1 VTDDANNLELDPIE
15 AAPTEL
21 DSSDAVP
28 AGFGPLSAEE
38 REEIDL
44 LIDRMPPRVQAAVR
58 EHGLAG
64 LIEVVLD
71 VGRVPTARYRAGA
84 EITLDESEVTEQEI
98 EHTVAQLSEFGE
110 DNRAGIPRTLHR
122 VSAIRNRR
130 GRIVGLTCRVGRSV
144 SGSASAIRDLVES
157 GHSILLLGPPG
168 VGKTT
173 MLRDVART
181 LAEDLG
187 KRVVVVDTSNEI
199 GGDGDIPHPGIGRA
213 RRMQVG
219 RPELQHRVMIEAVEN
234 HTPEAIVIDEIGT
247 ALEAEAARTIAERGV
262 QLVGTAHGNTLGNL
276 MQNPT
281 LSDLIGGIESV
292 TLGDEEARRR
302 GTQKTVLERRNPP
315 TFDCLVEIQSFT
327 RVAVHEDV
335 ASTVDALLRGYE
347 ADAEV
352 RELEDGVVQTVRRMP
367 LRPDERESS
376 TFERARS
383 EAEWEEL
390 PPAPGGPSKRIL
402 PFGVSRSRL
411 EAAIASTRSAAAIVD
426 SVDDADCVM
435 TLRPYYRRRS
445 GPLRRAEQRGIPIY
459 VLRNNTTSQME
470 RQLLAM
476 RGSDMEVDPLTAAL
490 REAEDAVT
498 SISHGGASNVE
509 LSPQN
514 AYIRRLQHE
523 IAERYG
529 LSSTSRGREPF
540 RRVMVVSDGQP
551 VAASPW
557 PPQDS

>member
-1 VTDDANNLELDPIE
+1 MSEHDPTVSFGDGFETDERLE
-15 AAPTEL
+15 AA
-21 DSSDAVP
+21 
-28 AGFGPLSAEE
+28 
-38 REEIDL
+38 L
-44 LIDRMPPRVQAAVR
+44 LIERLPLRLQSAVD
-58 EHGLAG
+58 EHGVEG

-71 VGRVPTARYRAGA
+71 LGRVPTARYREGS
-84 EITLDESEVTEQEI
+84 EITLSDREVTEQEI
-98 EHTVAQLSEFGE
+98 EQTVAQLSEFGE

-130 GRIVGLTCRVGRSV
+130 GRIVGLTCRIGRSV
-144 SGSASAIRDLVES
+144 SGSSSAVGDLVES

-181 LAEDLG
+181 LADDLN
-187 KRVVVVDTSNEI
+187 KRVIVVDTSNEI

-234 HTPEAIVIDEIGT
+234 HTPEVVVIDEIGT
-247 ALEAEAARTIAERGV
+247 SLEAEAARTIAERGV
-262 QLVGTAHGNTLGNL
+262 QLIGTAHGNTLHNL

-302 GTQKTVLERRNPP
+302 GTQKTILERRNPP
-315 TFDCLVEIQSFT
+315 TFDCLVEIQSFD

-335 ASTVDALLRGYE
+335 AGTVDALLRGYE
-347 ADAEV
+347 VDAEV
-352 RELEDGVVQTVRRMP
+352 RELQDGVVQTVRRMP
-367 LRPDERESS
+367 MRAETDEGHLDV
-376 TFERARS
+376 RS
-383 EAEWEEL
+383 IDSAGWEEL
-390 PPAPGGPSKRIL
+390 PPAPGGPSRRIL

-411 EAAIASTRSAAAIVD
+411 EAAIASTRSAATIVD

-445 GPLRRAEQRGIPIY
+445 GPLRRAEDRGIPIY
-459 VLRNNTTSQME
+459 VLRNNTSSQME

-476 RGSDMEVDPLTAAL
+476 RGSETEVDPLTAAL
-490 REAEDAVT
+490 REAEDAVS
-498 SISHGGASNVE
+498 SISHGGAANVE
-509 LSPQN
+509 LAPQN

-523 IAERYG
+523 IAQRYG
-529 LSSTSRGREPF
+529 LTSTSRGREPF
-540 RRVMVVSDGQP
+540 RRVTLVSDGPP
-551 VAASPW
+551 VASRW
-557 PPQDS
+557 PPRGQD

>member
-1 VTDDANNLELDPIE
+1 MTDVDQTLSPQSPGLE
-15 AAPTEL
+15 
-21 DSSDAVP
+21 
-28 AGFGPLSAEE
+28 AEE
-38 REEIDL
+38 ADL
-44 LIDRMPPRVQAAVR
+44 LIDRLPTRIQESTR
-58 EHGLAG
+58 EQGISG

-71 VGRVPTARYRAGA
+71 LGRVPTARYHQG
-84 EITLDESEVTEQEI
+84 SEVTLGDEEVTQQEI
-98 EHTVAQLSEFGE
+98 DQTVAQLSEFGE

-122 VSAIRNRR
+122 ISAIRNRQNR
-130 GRIVGLTCRVGRSV
+130 VVGLTCRVGRGV
-144 SGSASAIRDLVES
+144 SGSAAAIRDLVES

-181 LAEDLG
+181 LADELN

-219 RPELQHRVMIEAVEN
+219 HPELQHRVMIEAVEN

-262 QLVGTAHGNTLGNL
+262 QLIGTAHGVTLSNL

-302 GTQKTVLERRNPP
+302 QTQKTILERRNPP

-327 RVAVHEDV
+327 RVAVNEDV
-335 ASTVDALLRGYE
+335 ASTVDSLLRGYAAE
-347 ADAEV
+347 AEV
-352 RELEDGVVQTVRRMP
+352 REIEDGAVRTVRRMP
-367 LRPDERESS
+367 LHPEPEQGEPAPRRSRESDWP
-376 TFERARS
+376 EIA
-383 EAEWEEL
+383 
-390 PPAPGGPSKRIL
+390 PAPGGPAKRIL

-411 EAAIASTRSAAAIVD
+411 DAAIASTRSAATIVD
-426 SVDDADCVM
+426 SVDDADCVL

-445 GPLRRAEQRGIPIY
+445 GPLRRAEERAIPVY
-459 VLRNNTTSQME
+459 VLRNNTTAQME

-476 RGSDMEVDPLTAAL
+476 RGDDMELDPVTAAL
-490 REAEDAVT
+490 REAEDGV
-498 SISHGGASNVE
+498 SSLSHGGASNVE
-509 LSPQN
+509 LAPQN

-523 IAERYG
+523 IAQRYG
-529 LSSTSRGREPF
+529 LNSTSRGREPF
-540 RRVMVVSDGQP
+540 RRVTMASAAGGAVSASG
-551 VAASPW
+551 AAW
-557 PPQDS
+557 PPSPDQ

>member
-1 VTDDANNLELDPIE
+1 MSEREPIPHE
-15 AAPTEL
+15 ETPL
-21 DSSDAVP
+21 SDA
-28 AGFGPLSAEE
+28 E

-44 LIDRMPPRVQAAVR
+44 LIDRLPPRVQAAVR
-58 EHGLAG
+58 AHGLAG

-71 VGRVPTARYRAGA
+71 VGRVPTARYREGS
-84 EITLDESEVTEQEI
+84 EITLHDDEVAEQEI
-98 EHTVAQLSEFGE
+98 EQTVAQLSEFGE

-144 SGSASAIRDLVES
+144 SGSAGAIRDLVES

-181 LAEDLG
+181 LADELS

-219 RPELQHRVMIEAVEN
+219 RPDLQHRVMIEAVEN

-247 ALEAEAARTIAERGV
+247 ELEAEAARTIAERGV
-262 QLVGTAHGNTLGNL
+262 QLVGTAHGNTLNNL

-302 GTQKTVLERRNPP
+302 GTQKTILERRNPP
-315 TFDCLVEIQSFT
+315 TFDCLVEIQSFD

-335 ASTVDALLRGYE
+335 ASTVDSLLRGFE

-352 RELEDGVVQTVRRMP
+352 REVQDGVVQTVRRMP
-367 LRPDERESS
+367 LRSDERTGGVEPSVD
-376 TFERARS
+376 A
-383 EAEWEEL
+383 AGWEEL
-390 PPAPGGPSKRIL
+390 PPAPGGPAKRIL

-459 VLRNNTTSQME
+459 VLRNNTSSQME

-476 RGSDMEVDPLTAAL
+476 RSDEMEVDPLTAAL

-498 SISHGGASNVE
+498 SISHGGAANVE

-514 AYIRRLQHE
+514 SYIRRLQHE
-523 IAERYG
+523 VIERHG
-529 LSSTSRGREPF
+529 LTSSSRGREPF
-540 RRVMVVSDGQP
+540 RRVMVVSDGAP
-551 VAASPW
+551 VSASW
-557 PPQDS
+557 PPQG

>member
-1 VTDDANNLELDPIE
+1 MTDIQQGSTPPLIDLEN
-15 AAPTEL
+15 TE
-21 DSSDAVP
+21 S
-28 AGFGPLSAEE
+28 
-38 REEIDL
+38 DL
-44 LIDRMPPRVQAAVR
+44 LIDRLPPRIQEATR
-58 EHGLAG
+58 QQGFAG

-71 VGRVPTARYRAGA
+71 LGRVPTARYHEG
-84 EITLDESEVTEQEI
+84 SEVTLSDEEVTQQEI
-98 EHTVAQLSEFGE
+98 DQTVAQLSEFGE

-122 VSAIRNRR
+122 ISAIRNRR
-130 GRIVGLTCRVGRSV
+130 DRIVGLTCRVGRSV
-144 SGSASAIRDLVES
+144 SGSAAAIRDLVES

-181 LAEDLG
+181 LADELS

-219 RPELQHRVMIEAVEN
+219 HPELQHRVMIEAVEN

-262 QLVGTAHGNTLGNL
+262 QLIGTAHGITLSNL

-302 GTQKTVLERRNPP
+302 QTQKTILERRNPP

-327 RVAVHEDV
+327 RVAVNEDV
-335 ASTVDALLRGYE
+335 ASTVDALLRGYAAE
-347 ADAEV
+347 AEV
-352 RELEDGVVQTVRRMP
+352 RELEDGAVLTVRRMP
-367 LRPDERESS
+367 LHPDTEQVAK
-376 TFERARS
+376 TTDRAR
-383 EAEWEEL
+383 EADWPEIA
-390 PPAPGGPSKRIL
+390 PAPGGPAKRIL

-411 EAAIASTRSAAAIVD
+411 DAAIASTRSAATIVD
-426 SVDDADCVM
+426 SVEDADCVL

-445 GPLRRAEQRGIPIY
+445 GPLRRAEELAVPVY

-476 RGSDMEVDPLTAAL
+476 RGDDMELDPVTAAL
-490 REAEDAVT
+490 REAEDAVS
-498 SISHGGASNVE
+498 SISHGGASDVQ
-509 LSPQN
+509 LAPQN

-523 IAERYG
+523 IAQRYG
-529 LSSTSRGREPF
+529 LNSTSRGREPF
-540 RRVMVVSDGQP
+540 RRITMASASEGP
-551 VAASPW
+551 VAAGGASW
-557 PPQDS
+557 PPPADR

>member
-1 VTDDANNLELDPIE
+1 MTDAEQRPTPQL
-15 AAPTEL
+15 TEL
-21 DSSDAVP
+21 EHVEA
-28 AGFGPLSAEE
+28 
-38 REEIDL
+38 DL
-44 LIDRMPPRVQAAVR
+44 LIDRLPSRIEDATRQQ
-58 EHGLAG
+58 GLAG

-71 VGRVPTARYRAGA
+71 LGRVPTARYHQG
-84 EITLDESEVTEQEI
+84 SEVTLSEDEVTQQEI
-98 EHTVAQLSEFGE
+98 DQTVAQLSEFGE

-122 VSAIRNRR
+122 ISAIRNRR
-130 GRIVGLTCRVGRSV
+130 DRVVGLTCRVGRSV
-144 SGSASAIRDLVES
+144 SGSAAAIRDLVES

-181 LAEDLG
+181 LADDLN

-219 RPELQHRVMIEAVEN
+219 TPELQHRVMIEAVEN

-247 ALEAEAARTIAERGV
+247 ALEADAARTIAERGV
-262 QLVGTAHGNTLGNL
+262 QLIGTAHGNTLSNL

-302 GTQKTVLERRNPP
+302 QTQKTILERRNPP

-327 RVAVHEDV
+327 RVAVNEDV
-335 ASTVDALLRGYE
+335 ASTVDALLRGYAAE
-347 ADAEV
+347 AEV
-352 RELEDGVVQTVRRMP
+352 REIEDGAVRTVRRMP
-367 LRPDERESS
+367 LRSDTDQLSQATDRSREADWP
-376 TFERARS
+376 EIA
-383 EAEWEEL
+383 
-390 PPAPGGPSKRIL
+390 PAPGGPAKRIL

-411 EAAIASTRSAAAIVD
+411 DAAIASTRSAATIVD
-426 SVDDADCVM
+426 SVDDADCVL

-445 GPLRRAEQRGIPIY
+445 GPLRRAEERAIPVY

-476 RGSDMEVDPLTAAL
+476 RGDDMELDPVTAAL
-490 REAEDAVT
+490 REAEDGVT

-509 LSPQN
+509 LAPQN

-529 LSSTSRGREPF
+529 LNSTSRGREPF
-540 RRVMVVSDGQP
+540 RRVTMASEGV
-551 VAASPW
+551 VAAGSASW
-557 PPQDS
+557 PPPADR

>member
-1 VTDDANNLELDPIE
+1 VNEVE
-15 AAPTEL
+15 ADQSEAVQPEAVVI
-21 DSSDAVP
+21 SD
-28 AGFGPLSAEE
+28 EE

-44 LIDRMPPRVQAAVR
+44 LIGRLPLRVQGAVR
-58 EHGLAG
+58 EHGMSG
-64 LIEVVLD
+64 LIEVILD

-84 EITLDESEVTEQEI
+84 EITLDDGEVTEQEI
-98 EHTVAQLSEFGE
+98 EQTVAQLSEFGE

-144 SGSASAIRDLVES
+144 SGSASAVRDLVES

-181 LAEDLG
+181 LADDFN

-247 ALEAEAARTIAERGV
+247 GLEAEAARTIAERGV
-262 QLVGTAHGNTLGNL
+262 QLVGTAHGNTLANL

-292 TLGDEEARRR
+292 TLGDDEARRR
-302 GTQKTVLERRNPP
+302 GTQKTILERRNPP
-315 TFDCLVEIQSFT
+315 TFDCLVEIQSFD

-335 ASTVDALLRGYE
+335 AGTVDALLRGYE

-352 RELEDGVVQTVRRMP
+352 RELEDGVVQTVHRMP
-367 LRPDERESS
+367 LRPDDRVTSAPQRATVDESD
-376 TFERARS
+376 
-383 EAEWEEL
+383 WQEL
-390 PPAPGGPSKRIL
+390 PPAPGGPAKKIL

-411 EAAIASTRSAAAIVD
+411 EGAIASTRSAAAIVD

-459 VLRNNTTSQME
+459 VLRNNTASQME

-490 REAEDAVT
+490 REAEDAVA
-498 SISHGGASNVE
+498 SISHGGASSVE

-523 IAERYG
+523 VAERYG
-529 LSSTSRGREPF
+529 LTSTSRGREPF
-540 RRVMVVSDGQP
+540 RRVVVVSDGTPLGATP
-551 VAASPW
+551 VGAAPW
-557 PPQDS
+557 PPQV

>member
-1 VTDDANNLELDPIE
+1 MTDAEQRPTPQLTELEHVE
-15 AAPTEL
+15 AA
-21 DSSDAVP
+21 
-28 AGFGPLSAEE
+28 
-38 REEIDL
+38 L
-44 LIDRMPPRVQAAVR
+44 LIDRLPSRIEDATRQQ
-58 EHGLAG
+58 GLAG

-71 VGRVPTARYRAGA
+71 LGRVPTARYHQG
-84 EITLDESEVTEQEI
+84 SEVTLSDDEVTQQEI
-98 EHTVAQLSEFGE
+98 DQTVAQLSEFGE

-122 VSAIRNRR
+122 ISAIRNRR
-130 GRIVGLTCRVGRSV
+130 DRVVGLTCRVGRSV
-144 SGSASAIRDLVES
+144 SGSAAAIRDLVES

-181 LAEDLG
+181 LADDLN

-219 RPELQHRVMIEAVEN
+219 TPELQHRVMIEAVEN

-247 ALEAEAARTIAERGV
+247 ALEADAARTIAERGV
-262 QLVGTAHGNTLGNL
+262 QLIGTAHGNTLSNL

-302 GTQKTVLERRNPP
+302 QTQKTILERRNPP

-327 RVAVHEDV
+327 RVAVNEDV
-335 ASTVDALLRGYE
+335 ASTVDALLRGYAAE
-347 ADAEV
+347 AEV
-352 RELEDGVVQTVRRMP
+352 REIEDGAVRTVRRMP
-367 LRPDERESS
+367 LRSDTDQLSQATDRSREADWP
-376 TFERARS
+376 EIA
-383 EAEWEEL
+383 
-390 PPAPGGPSKRIL
+390 PAPGGPAKRIL

-411 EAAIASTRSAAAIVD
+411 DAAIASTRSAATIVD
-426 SVDDADCVM
+426 SVDDADCVL

-445 GPLRRAEQRGIPIY
+445 GPLRRAEERAIPVY

-476 RGSDMEVDPLTAAL
+476 RGDDMELDPVTAAL
-490 REAEDAVT
+490 REAEDGVT

-509 LSPQN
+509 LAPQN

-529 LSSTSRGREPF
+529 LNSTSRGREPF
-540 RRVMVVSDGQP
+540 RRVTMASEGV
-551 VAASPW
+551 VAAGSASW
-557 PPQDS
+557 PPPADR

>member
-1 VTDDANNLELDPIE
+1 MTDAEQWPTQQLTESEHVE
-15 AAPTEL
+15 AA
-21 DSSDAVP
+21 
-28 AGFGPLSAEE
+28 
-38 REEIDL
+38 L
-44 LIDRMPPRVQAAVR
+44 LIDRLPSRIEAAAR
-58 EHGLAG
+58 QQGLAG
-64 LIEVVLD
+64 LIEIVLD
-71 VGRVPTARYRAGA
+71 LGRVPTARYHQG
-84 EITLDESEVTEQEI
+84 SEVTLSDDEVTQQEI
-98 EHTVAQLSEFGE
+98 DQTVAQLSEFGE

-122 VSAIRNRR
+122 ISAIRNRR
-130 GRIVGLTCRVGRSV
+130 DRIVGLTCRVGRSV
-144 SGSASAIRDLVES
+144 SGSAAAIRDLVES

-181 LAEDLG
+181 LADDLN

-219 RPELQHRVMIEAVEN
+219 TPDLQHRVMIEAVEN

-247 ALEAEAARTIAERGV
+247 ALEADAARTIAERGV
-262 QLVGTAHGNTLGNL
+262 QLIGTAHGNTLSNL

-281 LSDLIGGIESV
+281 LTDLIGGIESV

-302 GTQKTVLERRNPP
+302 QTQKTILERRNPP

-327 RVAVHEDV
+327 RVAVNEDV
-335 ASTVDALLRGYE
+335 ASTVDALLRGYAAE
-347 ADAEV
+347 AEV
-352 RELEDGVVQTVRRMP
+352 REIEDGTVHTVRRMP
-367 LRPDERESS
+367 LYSDVDQLSQATDRSREMDWP
-376 TFERARS
+376 EIA
-383 EAEWEEL
+383 
-390 PPAPGGPSKRIL
+390 PAPGGPAKRIL
-402 PFGVSRSRL
+402 PFGISRSRL
-411 EAAIASTRSAAAIVD
+411 DAAIASTRSAATIVD
-426 SVDDADCVM
+426 SVDNADCVL

-445 GPLRRAEQRGIPIY
+445 GPLRRAEELAIPVY

-476 RGSDMEVDPLTAAL
+476 RGSDMELDPVTAAL
-490 REAEDAVT
+490 REVEEGVT

-509 LSPQN
+509 LTPQN

-540 RRVMVVSDGQP
+540 RRVTMASGGVVATGSG
-551 VAASPW
+551 SW
-557 PPQDS
+557 PPPVDR

>member
-1 VTDDANNLELDPIE
+1 VTDADQRPFVQSIDFEQQE
-15 AAPTEL
+15 A
-21 DSSDAVP
+21 
-28 AGFGPLSAEE
+28 
-38 REEIDL
+38 DL
-44 LIDRMPPRVQAAVR
+44 LIDRLPSRIQQATRQQGVT
-58 EHGLAG
+58 G

-71 VGRVPTARYRAGA
+71 LGRVPTARYHEG
-84 EITLDESEVTEQEI
+84 SEVTLSDSEVTQQEI
-98 EHTVAQLSEFGE
+98 DQTVAQLSEFGE
-110 DNRAGIPRTLHR
+110 DNRAGVPRTLHR
-122 VSAIRNRR
+122 ISAIRNRR
-130 GRIVGLTCRVGRSV
+130 DRVVGLTCRVGRSV
-144 SGSASAIRDLVES
+144 TGSAAAIRDLVES

-181 LAEDLG
+181 LADDLN

-262 QLVGTAHGNTLGNL
+262 QLIGTAHGNTLSNL

-281 LSDLIGGIESV
+281 LSDLIGGIEAV

-302 GTQKTVLERRNPP
+302 QTQKTILERRNPP

-327 RVAVHEDV
+327 RVAVNEDV
-335 ASTVDALLRGYE
+335 ASTVDALLRGYAAE
-347 ADAEV
+347 AEV
-352 RELEDGVVQTVRRMP
+352 REIEDGSVRTVRRMP
-367 LRPDERESS
+367 LHPEPEEGSQSANGSRESDWP
-376 TFERARS
+376 EIA
-383 EAEWEEL
+383 
-390 PPAPGGPSKRIL
+390 PAPGGPAKRIL

-411 EAAIASTRSAAAIVD
+411 DAAVASTRSAATIVD
-426 SVDDADCVM
+426 SVDDADCVL

-445 GPLRRAEQRGIPIY
+445 GPLRRAEERSIPVY
-459 VLRNNTTSQME
+459 VLRNNTTAQME

-476 RGSDMEVDPLTAAL
+476 RGDDMELDPVTAAL
-490 REAEDAVT
+490 REAEDAVN
-498 SISHGGASNVE
+498 SISHGGASNVQ
-509 LSPQN
+509 LAAQN

-540 RRVMVVSDGQP
+540 RRVTMASASQSTVVAGS
-551 VAASPW
+551 ASW
-557 PPQDS
+557 PPPADR

>member
-1 VTDDANNLELDPIE
+1 MTDAEQRPTPQL
-15 AAPTEL
+15 TEL
-21 DSSDAVP
+21 EHVEA
-28 AGFGPLSAEE
+28 
-38 REEIDL
+38 DL
-44 LIDRMPPRVQAAVR
+44 LIDRLPSRIEDATRQQ
-58 EHGLAG
+58 GLAG

-71 VGRVPTARYRAGA
+71 LGRVPTARYHQG
-84 EITLDESEVTEQEI
+84 SEVTLSEDEVTQQEI
-98 EHTVAQLSEFGE
+98 DQTVAQLSEFGE

-122 VSAIRNRR
+122 ISAIRNRR
-130 GRIVGLTCRVGRSV
+130 DRIVGLTCRVGRSV
-144 SGSASAIRDLVES
+144 SGSAAAIRDLVES

-181 LAEDLG
+181 LADDLN

-219 RPELQHRVMIEAVEN
+219 TPELQHRVMIEAVEN

-247 ALEAEAARTIAERGV
+247 ALEADAARTIAERGV
-262 QLVGTAHGNTLGNL
+262 QLIGTAHGNTLSNL

-302 GTQKTVLERRNPP
+302 QTQKTILERRNPP

-327 RVAVHEDV
+327 RVAVNEDV
-335 ASTVDALLRGYE
+335 ASTVDALLRGYAAE
-347 ADAEV
+347 AEV
-352 RELEDGVVQTVRRMP
+352 REIEDGAVRTVRRMP
-367 LRPDERESS
+367 LRSDTDQLSQAADRSREADWP
-376 TFERARS
+376 EIA
-383 EAEWEEL
+383 
-390 PPAPGGPSKRIL
+390 PAPGGPAKRIL

-411 EAAIASTRSAAAIVD
+411 DAAIASTRSAATIVD
-426 SVDDADCVM
+426 SVDDADCVL

-445 GPLRRAEQRGIPIY
+445 GPLRRAEERAIPVY

-476 RGSDMEVDPLTAAL
+476 RGDDMELDPVTAAL
-490 REAEDAVT
+490 REAEDGVT

-509 LSPQN
+509 LAPQN

-529 LSSTSRGREPF
+529 LNSTSRGREPF
-540 RRVMVVSDGQP
+540 RRVTMASEGV
-551 VAASPW
+551 VAAGSASW
-557 PPQDS
+557 PPPADR